1 MTYIDARGKQ
11 LEAITYS
18 EALLKMHALGVHNQI
33 DEHDIAGEEALYD
46 QRIWQ
51 QQALDT
57 VETFVNANRVILDS
71 IGAERHAFEGYHDA
85 DWQADRGMDP
95 TDPLNAI
102 RIVFD
107 MARHGA
113 IDPDGPDRVEM
124 EAEIDEQQQALD
136 MTLDLL
142 GLHGEKVASLSGPT
156 LAS

>member
-57 VETFVNANRVILDS
+57 VETFVNANRVILDA
-71 IGAERHAFEGYHDA
+71 IGAERHAFEVS
-85 DWQADRGMDP
+85 
-95 TDPLNAI
+95 T
-102 RIVFD
+102 
-107 MARHGA
+107 
-113 IDPDGPDRVEM
+113 
-124 EAEIDEQQQALD
+124 AE
-136 MTLDLL
+136 
-142 GLHGEKVASLSGPT
+142 
-156 LAS
+156 